1 MSETERDRIDSER
14 TGELGN
20 RRLTRRGPLALFW
33 DLLFRWLRMSR
44 QAAGGYYATLGVFIV
59 GGVAVAFAAV
69 LAFVGVAHLVT
80 EGETQAFDESVMRWV
95 AAHQWPVAFYA
106 MREVTGLGTGIVVI
120 AIVGVAAMFLSLTRH
135 KYSAILLLV
144 ATIGGLVLN
153 NLLKL
158 AFDRPRPQ
166 IFSWGTHA
174 LSSSFPSGHA
184 MSGAIVCLTIA
195 YLGARLQQ
203 RRWARIVTI
212 GFALALIALIAAS
225 RIYLGVHYPSDVI
238 GGAVIGIAWA
248 SFCMAML
255 EVIQKFALRAAPAR
269 ALREEMPATRERKG

>member
-1 MSETERDRIDSER
+1 MSEIDRERVDAETGQLGDRRTE
-14 TGELGN
+14 
-20 RRLTRRGPLALFW
+20 RRGPLALFW
-33 DLLFRWLRMSR
+33 DVLFKWLRMSR
-44 QAAGGYYATLGVFIV
+44 RAAGSYYATLGIFIV

-69 LAFVGVAHLVT
+69 LAFVGVAYLVT
-80 EGETQAFDESVMRWV
+80 AGNTQPFDDSVMRWV

-106 MREVTGLGTGIVVI
+106 MREVTALATGIVVI

-144 ATIGGLVLN
+144 ASVGGLVLN

-166 IFSWGTHA
+166 IFTWGTHA

-184 MSGAIVCLTIA
+184 MSGAIVSLTIA
-195 YLGARLQQ
+195 YLAARLQQ
-203 RRWARIVTI
+203 RRWARILTI
-212 GFALALIALIAAS
+212 SFAFALIALICAS

-248 SFCMAML
+248 AFCMAML
-255 EVIQKFALRAAPAR
+255 EVIQKFALRAAPGR
-269 ALREEMPATRERKG
+269 AMREEMPATRERKG